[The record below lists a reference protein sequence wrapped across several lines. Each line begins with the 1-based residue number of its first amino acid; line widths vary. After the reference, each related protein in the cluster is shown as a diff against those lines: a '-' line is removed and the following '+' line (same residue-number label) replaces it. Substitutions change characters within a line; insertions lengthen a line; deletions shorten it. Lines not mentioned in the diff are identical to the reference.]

1 MYIWK
6 NFDLNPIMNKE
17 EIIAKLKDVIVEEFE
32 VEREDLKDDA
42 PLMKT
47 LDLDSLDIVDMVVL
61 IEKYFRLK
69 LKKEDFSTMRTFGD
83 LCKKVVE
90 NVN

>member
-1 MYIWK
+1 
-6 NFDLNPIMNKE
+6 MNKE

-32 VEREDLKDDA
+32 VERDDLKDDA
-42 PLMKT
+42 PLLKT

-83 LCKKVVE
+83 LCEKVVE

>member
-1 MYIWK
+1 
-6 NFDLNPIMNKE
+6 MNKE

-32 VEREDLKDDA
+32 VERDDLKDDA
-42 PLMKT
+42 PLLKT
-47 LDLDSLDIVDMVVL
+47 LDLDSLDIVHMGVL
-61 IEKYFRLK
+61 TEKYFRLK

>member
-1 MYIWK
+1 
-6 NFDLNPIMNKE
+6 
-17 EIIAKLKDVIVEEFE
+17 
-32 VEREDLKDDA
+32 
-42 PLMKT
+42 MKT

-83 LCKKVVE
+83 LCEKVVE

>member
-1 MYIWK
+1 
-6 NFDLNPIMNKE
+6 MNKE

-32 VEREDLKDDA
+32 VERDDLKDDA

-61 IEKYFRLK
+61 IEKYLSSK

-83 LCKKVVE
+83 LCEKVVE